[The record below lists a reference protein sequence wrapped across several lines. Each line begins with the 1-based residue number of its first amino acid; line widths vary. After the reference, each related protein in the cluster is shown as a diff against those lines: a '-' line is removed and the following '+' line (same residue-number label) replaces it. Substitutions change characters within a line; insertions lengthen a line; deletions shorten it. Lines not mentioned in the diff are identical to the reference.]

1 MAWFVSVIGLP
12 GRYLSSKFDFC
23 FKWSSPLQ
31 RLDMNSLPHH
41 YLNQV
46 IVNDHCWLIQE
57 HIHFNVSSLFNHFNF
72 LKWSFLNILAK
83 FGISSIKTD
92 KNTLILLKF
101 VKKMTFSK
109 NHFFFTIF
117 VITVEPVNQK
127 SCGFFI
133 RLQINCSTKWAIEL
147 YGSSNFY
154 QRTNLVFTMWYYT
167 SLLVT

>member
-1 MAWFVSVIGLP
+1 MNFE
-12 GRYLSSKFDFC
+12 LSNNLW
-23 FKWSSPLQ
+23 KWSLFSQKISQNCPK
-31 RLDMNSLPHH
+31 
-41 YLNQV
+41 
-46 IVNDHCWLIQE
+46 IVKNIFYN
-57 HIHFNVSSLFNHFNF
+57 INF

-117 VITVEPVNQK
+117 VITYEPVNQK

-147 YGSSNFY
+147 HGSSNFC
-154 QRTNLVFTMWYYT
+154 QRTNLVFTMWHDM
-167 SLLVT
+167 SLLVK